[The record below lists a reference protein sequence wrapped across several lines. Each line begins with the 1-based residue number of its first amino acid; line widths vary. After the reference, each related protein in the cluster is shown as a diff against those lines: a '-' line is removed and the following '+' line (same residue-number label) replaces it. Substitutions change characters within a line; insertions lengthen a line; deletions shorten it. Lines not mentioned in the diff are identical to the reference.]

1 MANYAQ
7 NNYYAG
13 QAAAQA
19 GEAPIT
25 NTNHPEY
32 SYWIQGYNDYN
43 KQQSTS
49 GGITEMMSGM
59 SEMFAPMEF
68 PEIPE
73 VDYDKIIKEQRDTAN
88 TSRRDT
94 LFSGYMTA
102 AESAVDYINNQI
114 NEERSNAALLGI
126 DYQLTDEMKQQR
138 INKYFDSL
146 WGAGDELELD
156 NLIKDYGNPTGFD
169 GTWTIRRTT
178 DEAADADA
186 PVPYEGLML
195 AGGPIKSP
203 VQYAGLAPEDR
214 NARPIPQNALIVEYG
229 GLANNPMI
237 SPIGS
242 RGVAGANKTAATTS
256 PVGPVAAGAVKPS
269 APIAAG
275 GRPIAST
282 GKPTTGIL
290 ATGKSGWD
298 DTSLLGKRT
307 TLG

>member
-1 MANYAQ
+1 MANYPQ
-7 NNYYAG
+7 RNYYAG

-19 GEAPIT
+19 GKPPQT

-32 SYWIQGYNDYN
+32 SYWIQGYNDYIDSQN
-43 KQQSTS
+43 TRSST
-49 GGITEMMSGM
+49 ENLMSGM
-59 SEMFAPMEF
+59 AEMFAPMEITV
-68 PEIPE
+68 PEYKGPSAEEISAE
-73 VDYDKIIKEQRDTAN
+73 NKKNSDI
-88 TSRRDT
+88 SRRDT

-126 DYQLTDEMKQQR
+126 DYQLTDELKQQR

-178 DEAADADA
+178 DTPADEAA
-186 PVPYEGLML
+186 PIPYEGLML
-195 AGGPIKSP
+195 AGGPVKSP
-203 VQYAGLAPEDR
+203 AQYAGLAPEDR
-214 NARPIPQNALIVEYG
+214 NARPIPLNAIIFEHG
-229 GLANNPMI
+229 GPINNPGI
-237 SPIGS
+237 FTAGS
-242 RGVAGANKTAATTS
+242 RAGAGLNKAAAANTPMTAKTPIVAGPK
-256 PVGPVAAGAVKPS
+256 AG
-269 APIAAG
+269 
-275 GRPIAST
+275 
-282 GKPTTGIL
+282 PTTGIL

>member
-7 NNYYAG
+7 KNYYAG

-19 GEAPIT
+19 GKPPQT

-32 SYWIQGYNDYN
+32 SYWIQGYNDYIN
-43 KQQSTS
+43 SQNTRSST
-49 GGITEMMSGM
+49 EKLMSGM

-73 VDYDKIIKEQRDTAN
+73 VDYDKIIKEQQDTAN
-88 TSRRDT
+88 ISRRDT

-102 AESAVDYINNQI
+102 AESAVDYVNQQI
-114 NEERSNAALLGI
+114 MEERSNAALLGI

-138 INKYFDSL
+138 INKYFDTL

-156 NLIKDYGNPTGFD
+156 TLIKDYGNPTGFD
-169 GTWTIRRTT
+169 GNWTIRRTK

-195 AGGPIKSP
+195 AGGPIKKP
-203 VQYAGLAPEDR
+203 AQYKGLAPEDR

-229 GLANNPMI
+229 GLANNPML

-242 RGVAGANKTAATTS
+242 RGVAGANKAAATKV
-256 PVGPVAAGAVKPS
+256 PIVAGPKAG
-269 APIAAG
+269 
-275 GRPIAST
+275 
-282 GKPTTGIL
+282 PTTGIL

>member
-32 SYWIQGYNDYN
+32 SYWMQGYNNYIDSQN
-43 KQQSTS
+43 TQSS
-49 GGITEMMSGM
+49 TEELISGM

-73 VDYDKIIKEQRDTAN
+73 VDYDAIIKEQRDTAN

-102 AESAVDYINNQI
+102 AESAVDYINQQI

-214 NARPIPQNALIVEYG
+214 DARPIPQNALVVEYG
-229 GLANNPMI
+229 GAVNNPSI
-237 SPIGS
+237 FTAGS
-242 RGVAGANKTAATTS
+242 RAVAGPNKTAATTS
-256 PVGPVAAGAVKPS
+256 TVGPVAAGAAKPS
-269 APIAAG
+269 TPIAAG
-275 GRPIAST
+275 TRPMSPA
-282 GKPTTGIL
+282 GKPTVGIL

-298 DTSLLGKRT
+298 DTSLLGNRT

>member
-7 NNYYAG
+7 SNYYAG

-19 GEAPIT
+19 GKPPQT

-43 KQQSTS
+43 KQQETQSSTEEL
-49 GGITEMMSGM
+49 ISGM

-73 VDYDKIIKEQRDTAN
+73 IDYDAIIKEQQDASN
-88 TSRRDT
+88 ISRRNT

-102 AESAVDYINNQI
+102 AESAVDYINQQI
-114 NEERSNAALLGI
+114 MEERSNAALLGI

-138 INKYFDSL
+138 INKYFDTL
-146 WGAGDELELD
+146 WGAGEELELD
-156 NLIKDYGNPTGFD
+156 NLIKKYGNPTGFD
-169 GTWTIRRTT
+169 GNWTIRRTKDT
-178 DEAADADA
+178 SADEAA
-186 PVPYEGLML
+186 PIPYEGLML
-195 AGGPIKSP
+195 AGGPIKEP
-203 VQYAGLAPEDR
+203 AQYAGLAPEDR
-214 NARPIPQNALIVEYG
+214 NARPIPQNAIIVEYG
-229 GLANNPMI
+229 GAANNPNI
-237 SPIGS
+237 FTAGS
-242 RGVAGANKTAATTS
+242 RAAAGPNKAAAIKTPIVAGPKI
-256 PVGPVAAGAVKPS
+256 G
-269 APIAAG
+269 
-275 GRPIAST
+275 
-282 GKPTTGIL
+282 PTTGIL

>member
-19 GEAPIT
+19 GEPPLT

-43 KQQSTS
+43 KQQDTS
-49 GGITEMMSGM
+49 SSVAEMFSGM
-59 SEMFAPMEF
+59 SEMFAPMEITF
-68 PEIPE
+68 PEYEGPSAEEISAE
-73 VDYDKIIKEQRDTAN
+73 NKKNSDI
-88 TSRRDT
+88 SRRNT

-126 DYQLTDEMKQQR
+126 DYQLTDELKQQR
-138 INKYFDSL
+138 VNKYFDSL

-169 GTWTIRRTT
+169 GKWTIRRTKDT
-178 DEAADADA
+178 PADEAA
-186 PVPYEGLML
+186 PIPYEGLML
-195 AGGPIKSP
+195 AGGPIKKP
-203 VQYAGLAPEDR
+203 AQYAGLAPEDR
-214 NARPIPQNALIVEYG
+214 NARPIPQNALVVEYG

-237 SPIGS
+237 SPVGS
-242 RGVAGANKTAATTS
+242 RGVAGANKTAAT
-256 PVGPVAAGAVKPS
+256 K
-269 APIAAG
+269 APIVAG
-275 GRPIAST
+275 PKAG
-282 GKPTTGIL
+282 PTTGVL